1 MLDAVQSGR
10 HEMARSV
17 AEVIV
22 MQAYERIGGPVDYEQ
37 MRGLHTELLCRLLD
51 GSDDTGSDDTV
62 RD

>member
-1 MLDAVQSGR
+1 
-10 HEMARSV
+10 MARSV